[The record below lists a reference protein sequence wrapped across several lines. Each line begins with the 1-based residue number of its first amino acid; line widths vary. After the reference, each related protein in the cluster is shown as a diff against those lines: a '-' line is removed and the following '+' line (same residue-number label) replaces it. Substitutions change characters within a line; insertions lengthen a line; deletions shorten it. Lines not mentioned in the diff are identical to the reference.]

1 MITTAPDGS
10 VTVMLMEAA
19 AKTTV
24 APDIDRAGLEK
35 VCH

>member
-1 MITTAPDGS
+1 

-19 AKTTV
+19 AKTTIP
-24 APDIDRAGLEK
+24 PDIDRAGLEK